1 MTESN
6 AIARVDDD
14 AGLMSFGQTAL
25 RPEDLIMP
33 RVKIAQQMSQ
43 EVADK
48 KADAGDFFN
57 TLTGESY
64 GPGLS
69 VQPILPFMQR
79 VLLVRQERRDAI
91 ESALGTELSEGD
103 GLKCR
108 SYDMVQG
115 RGEPGIACDEC
126 PLAQWTDG
134 NTPPLCTE
142 TYNVAASTELG
153 ELVILSFAK
162 SGAKV
167 GKRIFS
173 TIRMS
178 ASAPWA
184 RIFAL
189 TTRAERNDRGNFFV
203 PDFTISKEAPDTAQ
217 LAQALHWAKALK
229 GVTIDVTPEDPE
241 GEADGSNVNTSDPNA
256 PF

>member
-1 MTESN
+1 MTEDT
-6 AIARVDDD
+6 RVATRGDDN
-14 AGLMSFGQTAL
+14 LMSFGQTKL
-25 RPEDLIMP
+25 RPEDLILP

-64 GPGLS
+64 GDKLN

-79 VLLVRQERRDAI
+79 VLLVRQERRPAI
-91 ESALGTELSEGD
+91 EEALGHELSEGD

-108 SYDMVQG
+108 SYDMEQG
-115 RGEPGIACDEC
+115 KGEPGIACAEC
-126 PLAQWTDG
+126 PLSEWTDG

-142 TYNVAASTELG
+142 TYNVAAATEIG
-153 ELVILSFAK
+153 ELIILSFAK

-178 ASAPWA
+178 AAAPWS
-184 RIFAL
+184 RIFAM

-217 LAQALHWAKALK
+217 LEQALHWARALK
-229 GVTIDVTPEDPE
+229 GVTIDVTPTDDET
-241 GEADGSNVNTSDPNA
+241 EAAGPAPDIKDPNA